1 MQHEYEVRRFSRRCA
16 VTDRPL
22 KAGETYYSVLVE
34 EEKETKR
41 LDIAGDAW
49 TGPPEESLGWWRAKL
64 SDSAGKGT
72 MAPNEVLLRLLQ
84 QWKGEEKQ
92 AEMRYV
98 LALLLVRRRV
108 LRLESTSFLTALHA
122 HDPDDEQEKESPVET
137 LRLYCPSNDETYDV
151 LAAMP
156 AADRRQEIE
165 TSLMQLLHR
174 DAA

>member
-22 KAGETYYSVLVE
+22 KAGETYYSALVE
-34 EEKETKR
+34 EEHQTKR

-49 TGPPEESLGWWRAKL
+49 TGPPEETLGWWRAKL
-64 SDSAGKGT
+64 SDAGGKGN
-72 MAPNEVLLRLLQ
+72 MAPNEVLLHLLE
-84 QWKGEEKQ
+84 QWKGDAKQ

-108 LRLESTSFLTALHA
+108 LRLEGSSFLEALHA
-122 HDPDDEQEKESPVET
+122 HDPEGEQEKKLPIET
-137 LRLYCPSNDETYDV
+137 LRLYCPSNDATYEV
-151 LAAMP
+151 ISTP
-156 AADRRQEIE
+156 PPVDRRQEVE